1 MGRPFDLKRVV
12 VNFANVGSTYGVRVM
27 KRTREQGLMDYE
39 GVRRCL
45 NHLVNKQRLKVVGVV
60 FENFRAKD
68 GEWGETNEVPED
80 IAQLCET
87 IELTPRI
94 CGQHQR
100 SADDEMTIK
109 CAYRRN
115 CRLLDNDNYRDW
127 KQTLR
132 DEEIRAWLDKHQ
144 DILQMRYYF
153 DTGLGEFDTLDGN
166 VPVEQLALS
175 CKSVQRQPAGFAK
188 GVAASAKGNGKGK
201 GVMPLRKQAGL
212 VTAADKQRSFRKG
225 LYRNK

>member
-1 MGRPFDLKRVV
+1 
-12 VNFANVGSTYGVRVM
+12 
-27 KRTREQGLMDYE
+27 MDYE
-39 GVRRCL
+39 GVRRCVT
-45 NHLVNKQRLKVVGVV
+45 HLVKKQKLKVVGVV
-60 FENFRAKD
+60 FENFRAVD
-68 GEWGETNEVPED
+68 GWEDTTDVPED

-115 CRLLDNDNYRDW
+115 CRLLDNDNYKDW
-127 KQTLR
+127 KVTLR
-132 DEEIRAWLDKHQ
+132 DEEVRAWLDTHQ

-175 CKSVQRQPAGFAK
+175 CKSVKQGPTPTSSKGKGKAK
-188 GVAASAKGNGKGK
+188 GV
-201 GVMPLRKQAGL
+201 MRKQP
-212 VTAADKQRSFRKG
+212 TAADMQSKFRKG